1 MRSIS
6 DFLKINDKKS
16 DDNLTDIWNDYQKC
30 RDYLQSKDFFGR
42 SELCR
47 DFVQGEQW
55 RGLKVPSGMERPP
68 QLNVL
73 KPIMKNPISL
83 VCQNKVEMFF
93 SPLNKTNDKENYIYM
108 CEALNKFSADTWE
121 RLKFDSKMWQVLKDA
136 YTVGDSYYYFFWE
149 DDEIK
154 AELLDNT
161 NIFLGDENNPNI
173 QEQPFILIPQRKYV
187 KTVKEEA
194 AANKI
199 DKEKIEEIVSDEC
212 TDEIMRAAD
221 ELKNGLKVTVVTKL
235 WKENGVV
242 YISRATRNVV
252 YQEKTALSTKDGA
265 VTLYPIANYCWNLQ
279 KKSARGSGDVYDKIP
294 NQIEIN
300 KGIYRFCQA
309 VKCSAFPHK
318 IFLKSVLN
326 ADAVKKLDIPG
337 SSISI
342 ESGNIQNVNN
352 AVSYLQPGNISSYA
366 ATIWQVL
373 IEQTRELAGAGDNLE
388 NINPEQAS
396 GSAINA
402 AREAKAL
409 NVNDQVSAY
418 MQFIEDVAL
427 IWADMWK
434 AYNTDA
440 IKINRDNIEINI
452 ASTEF
457 KKLKPSVRVDI
468 TPSTPYSKMSQEM
481 ELKELLAAKY
491 ITFEEYLYCLSDS
504 SNVPKAKLQE
514 VLEKRIQIQEETADE
529 MSAMSNGNVQGQFE
543 NIGNTQRVRGPSGLQ
558 MPEQAMF

>member
-73 KPIMKNPISL
+73 KPIMKNAISL

-194 AANKI
+194 VANKI

-252 YQEKTALSTKDGA
+252 YQEKTALSTKDGS

-326 ADAVKKLDIPG
+326 ADAVKNLDIPG

-543 NIGNTQRVRGPSGLQ
+543 NIGNTQRVRGQSGLQ

>member
-1 MRSIS
+1 MRIIS
-6 DFLKINDKKS
+6 DFFKG
-16 DDNLTDIWNDYQKC
+16 DDDLTDIWNDYQQC
-30 RDYLQSKDFFGR
+30 RDYLRSKNFFSR

-73 KPIMKNPISL
+73 KPIMKNAISL

-93 SPLNKTNDKENYIYM
+93 SPLNKTNDKEKYIYM

-199 DKEKIEEIVSDEC
+199 DKEKIEEIVPDEC
-212 TDEIMRAAD
+212 TDEIMSAED

-235 WKENGVV
+235 WKEKGVV

-252 YQEKTALSTKDGA
+252 YQEPTALSTKDGA

-279 KKSARGSGDVYDKIP
+279 KHSARGLGDIYDKIP

-326 ADAVKKLDIPG
+326 ANEVKNLDIPG

-434 AYNTDA
+434 AYNTDTF
-440 IKINRDNIEINI
+440 KINRDNTEINI

-457 KKLKPSVRVDI
+457 SKLKPSVRVDI
-468 TPSTPYSKMSQEM
+468 TPSTPYSKMSQEI
-481 ELKELLAAKY
+481 ELKELLAAKH
-491 ITFEEYLYCLSDS
+491 ITFEEYLYCLSDN

-514 VLEKRIQIQEETADE
+514 VLEKRIQLQEETDDE

-543 NIGNTQRVRGPSGLQ
+543 NIGNTPGIGGQNGLQ